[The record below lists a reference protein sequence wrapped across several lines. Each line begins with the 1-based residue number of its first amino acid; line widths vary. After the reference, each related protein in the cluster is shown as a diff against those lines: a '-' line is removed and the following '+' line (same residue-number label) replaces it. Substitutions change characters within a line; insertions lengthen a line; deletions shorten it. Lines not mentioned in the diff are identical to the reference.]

1 MLRPFRLHEPTSVN
15 DAVSLLGQF
24 GDEAKAYS
32 GGTELLLAMKEG
44 MLRYSHLVNVK
55 TVSGLDELSYDAE
68 NGLLSIG
75 SAVTHRAL
83 ELSGEVHD
91 RFPLIAEAEGKVA
104 NVRVRNVG
112 TIGGNLCFAEPHSDP
127 ATFLLLY
134 NSLVET
140 QGSRGQRTFPL
151 ADLTLGPYETCL
163 EEDELLTRV
172 LVPQFPSGMTGAYLK
187 FGYHARPSLGIGVAV
202 RLDPALPEDSEVE
215 QATVRQA
222 RVAVGSAGPK
232 AVRVA
237 EAEELLTGKTV
248 AELLGAESSLL
259 DEAGQLAAKA
269 ADAMDDIHGSAEY
282 KEHMVAVFFKRAFAR
297 ATYGPHH
304 QANPS

>member
-75 SAVTHRAL
+75 SAVTHRAV
-83 ELSGEVHD
+83 ELSAQVHD
-91 RFPLIAEAEGKVA
+91 RFPLIAEAESKVA

-134 NSLVET
+134 DSLVET

-151 ADLTLGPYETCL
+151 ADLTLGPFETCL

-172 LVPQFPSGMTGAYLK
+172 LVPQFPSGMTGSYLK

-202 RLDPALPEDSEVE
+202 RLDPALPEDAEVE
-215 QATVRQA
+215 QATVREA

-237 EAEELLTGKTV
+237 EAEDLLTGKSV
-248 AELLGAESSLL
+248 AELLRAESLL
-259 DEAGQLAAKA
+259 LNEAGQLAAQA

-282 KEHMVAVFFKRAFAR
+282 KEHMLAVFFRRAFVR
-297 ATYGPHH
+297 AAYCSHN